1 LGAILRSKNAVST
14 RLALGCEREDS
25 VAATILLVDSD
36 LIDRA
41 DWQAL
46 LQFHG
51 YKVYAAPNGRA
62 ALDCFP
68 HVQPDLVLMDSAL
81 ADIPSDEVCRRLKA
95 DSRVGD
101 TPISGVGSYL
111 SRLKNCQRSEENS
124 SEDANNP
131 ATREQALDRIHD
143 LFSGGQFHLFSE
155 SPENARDCRVCNKR
169 LTPEASMQFDG

>member
-1 LGAILRSKNAVST
+1 MS
-14 RLALGCEREDS
+14 
-25 VAATILLVDSD
+25 ATILLVDSD

-51 YKVYAAPNGRA
+51 YKVFTARNGKA

-68 HVQPDLVLMDSAL
+68 LVQPDLVLMDSGL
-81 ADIPSDEVCRRLKA
+81 ADISSDEVCRRLKA
-95 DSRVGD
+95 DRRVGD
-101 TPISGVGSYL
+101 TPIIVVGSYL
-111 SRLKNCQRSEENS
+111 SRLKNWHASDENPGG
-124 SEDANNP
+124 DANSP

-155 SPENARDCRVCNKR
+155 SPENAADCPVCDKR
-169 LTPEASMQFDG
+169 PTPVDSLQFDN